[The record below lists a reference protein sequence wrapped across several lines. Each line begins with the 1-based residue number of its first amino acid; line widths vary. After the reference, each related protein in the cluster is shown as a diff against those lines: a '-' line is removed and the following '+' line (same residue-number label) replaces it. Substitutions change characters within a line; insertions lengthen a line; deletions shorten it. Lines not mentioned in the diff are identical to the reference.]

1 MNTTTT
7 VKFFERVSI
16 ILSAAA
22 LAVTFIS
29 LPHTQPAGWGWFVLA
44 TILFALG
51 SVTVAY
57 LAHRQSGQTRDE
69 NFFFSHVNASVFWLA
84 VRVYL
89 GSVWLQA
96 GLEKLLDPGWTR
108 GGLALKGFWGWTIS
122 TQQVAGPHPQ
132 IAYVW
137 YQDLLYFLLIH
148 HAYTWFAW
156 VITMSELTVG
166 ILLILGLFTG
176 LAAFAGANLNLLY
189 LTAGS
194 AGINPVMMILSLF
207 LLMAWKVGGYYGLD
221 RVLLAAITDRLRSR
235 RANKAMRKAVPNN
248 ALQQPALDL
257 NEVRGFE

>member
-7 VKFFERVSI
+7 MKLFERVSI

-22 LAVTFIS
+22 LAITFIS
-29 LPHTQPAGWGWFVLA
+29 LLDTPPTAWGWFVLA

-51 SVTVAY
+51 SVAVAY
-57 LAHRQSGQTRDE
+57 FAHHRSGQTRE
-69 NFFFSHVNASVFWLA
+69 GNFFLSHVNTSVFWLA
-84 VRVYL
+84 ARVYL

-108 GGLALKGFWGWTIS
+108 GGLALKGFWGWAAYA
-122 TQQVAGPHPQ
+122 QPGPHPEV
-132 IAYVW
+132 AYTW
-137 YQDLLYFLLIH
+137 YRDLLNFLLIH

-156 VITMSELTVG
+156 VITISELTVG

-176 LAAFAGANLNLLY
+176 LAAFAGGSLNLLY

-194 AGINPVMMILSLF
+194 ASTNPIMMILSLF

-221 RVLLAAITDRLRSR
+221 RVLLPAITARLHSR
-235 RANKAMRKAVPNN
+235 RANKATRKAVPNIV
-248 ALQQPALDL
+248 LQQPALNL
-257 NEVRGFE
+257 NEVHGFE